1 MWSNQKKNGDKFA
14 LTPMLEEA
22 QRQMNVALRPE
33 DDDPDGDVTEIGHLE
48 G

>member
-1 MWSNQKKNGDKFA
+1 MCVEGVPYVKQPKKNGNKFA

-33 DDDPDGDVTEIGHLE
+33 DDDPDGE
-48 G
+48 